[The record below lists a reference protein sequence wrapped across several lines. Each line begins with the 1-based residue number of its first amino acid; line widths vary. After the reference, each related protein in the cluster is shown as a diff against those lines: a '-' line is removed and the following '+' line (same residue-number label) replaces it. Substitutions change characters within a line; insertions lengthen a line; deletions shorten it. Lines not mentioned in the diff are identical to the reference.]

1 MKIMTGGQYSTSGQ
15 VRWPQEGRFMKT
27 KITELF
33 GIRYPVV
40 LSGMSWIS
48 VPSMVAAVSNAGGL
62 GILATG
68 PLHPDETR
76 AAIREIRKLT
86 DKPFG
91 ANATLLFPGAAR
103 NAKVLLEEKVPVIN
117 FSLGKGDWLV
127 KAAHEYGGKVV
138 ATVVNHRH
146 AKRAEEYGTDALLV
160 TGHEAAAHGGDVT
173 SLVLIPSIVDTVKIP
188 VIAAGGFAD
197 GRGLAAA
204 LALGAEGIAMG
215 TRFMTT
221 KESPLHEFFKQ
232 LSVEKD
238 VTDTLYSDRFDGLHC
253 RVLDTPAARKAIR
266 KGLDLPAAF
275 FTSQDI
281 ARQLRLPYAKLFAG
295 VVASGWKNARQLA
308 FMANAFKAIRIAT
321 ENGDNEKG
329 VLTVGQVTGLVRDVP
344 TVAELMERM
353 VAEASAARE
362 RLNTAIAG

>member
-1 MKIMTGGQYSTSGQ
+1 MAAGGN
-15 VRWPQEGRFMKT
+15 FMKT

-33 GIRYPVV
+33 GIQYPVV

-48 VPSMVAAVSNAGGL
+48 TPKMVAAVSAAGGL

-76 AAIREIRKLT
+76 AAIHEIRSLT

-91 ANATLLFPGAAR
+91 ANTTLLFPGAAR

-173 SLVLIPSIVDTVKIP
+173 SLVLIPSIVDAVKIP

-221 KESPLHEFFKQ
+221 KESPLHDFFKT
-232 LSVEKD
+232 LSIEKD
-238 VTDTLYSDRFDGLHC
+238 VTDTIYSTRFDGLPC
-253 RVLDTPAARKAIR
+253 RILDTPAARKAIR
-266 KGLDLPAAF
+266 KGLDLPSAF

-281 ARQLRLPYAKLFAG
+281 AKMLRLPYAKLFVG
-295 VVASGWKNARQLA
+295 VMASGWKNAKQLA

-329 VLTVGQVTGLVRDVP
+329 VLTVGQVTGLVHDIP
-344 TVAELMERM
+344 TVAELLDR
-353 VAEASAARE
+353 VVGEAKAARQ
-362 RLNTAIAG
+362 RLDALVD

>member
-1 MKIMTGGQYSTSGQ
+1 M
-15 VRWPQEGRFMKT
+15 
-27 KITELF
+27 
-33 GIRYPVV
+33 
-40 LSGMSWIS
+40 
-48 VPSMVAAVSNAGGL
+48 A
-62 GILATG
+62 
-68 PLHPDETR
+68 
-76 AAIREIRKLT
+76 
-86 DKPFG
+86 
-91 ANATLLFPGAAR
+91 
-103 NAKVLLEEKVPVIN
+103 
-117 FSLGKGDWLV
+117 
-127 KAAHEYGGKVV
+127 GKVV

-221 KESPLHEFFKQ
+221 KESPLHEFFKK

-238 VTDTLYSDRFDGLHC
+238 VTDTLYSDRFDGLDC

-295 VVASGWKNARQLA
+295 VVASGWKNAKQLA

-321 ENGDNEKG
+321 ENGDNDKG
-329 VLTVGQVTGLVRDVP
+329 VLTVGQVTGLVRDIP

-353 VAEASAARE
+353 VAEASAVRE
-362 RLNTAIAG
+362 RLNTAIAGS

>member
-1 MKIMTGGQYSTSGQ
+1 
-15 VRWPQEGRFMKT
+15 MKT

-33 GIRYPVV
+33 GIRYPIV

-48 VPSMVAAVSNAGGL
+48 TPKMVAAVSNAGGL

-76 AAIREIRKLT
+76 AAIREIRSLT

-127 KAAHEYGGKVV
+127 RAAHEYGGKVV

-173 SLVLIPSIVDTVKIP
+173 SLVLVPSIAASVKIP

-221 KESPLHEFFKQ
+221 QESPLHDTFKK
-232 LSVEKD
+232 LSIEKD
-238 VTDTLYSDRFDGLHC
+238 ITDTLYSDRFDGLPC
-253 RVLDTPAARKAIR
+253 RVLDTLAARKAIR
-266 KGLDLPAAF
+266 RGLNLPAAL

-281 ARQLRLPYAKLFAG
+281 ARQLRLPYAKLFMG
-295 VVASGWKNARQLA
+295 VVASGWKNAKQLA

-321 ENGDNEKG
+321 ENGDNDKG
-329 VLTVGQVTGLVRDVP
+329 VLTVGQATGLVHDIP
-344 TVAELMERM
+344 TVDQLIERM
-353 VAEASAARE
+353 AAEAIAVRH
-362 RLNTAIAG
+362 RLDETI

>member
-1 MKIMTGGQYSTSGQ
+1 MAE
-15 VRWPQEGRFMKT
+15 RWSLPSS
-27 KITELF
+27 IT
-33 GIRYPVV
+33 
-40 LSGMSWIS
+40 
-48 VPSMVAAVSNAGGL
+48 
-62 GILATG
+62 
-68 PLHPDETR
+68 
-76 AAIREIRKLT
+76 
-86 DKPFG
+86 
-91 ANATLLFPGAAR
+91 
-103 NAKVLLEEKVPVIN
+103 
-117 FSLGKGDWLV
+117 
-127 KAAHEYGGKVV
+127 
-138 ATVVNHRH
+138 
-146 AKRAEEYGTDALLV
+146 V

-232 LSVEKD
+232 LSIEKD
-238 VTDTLYSDRFDGLHC
+238 ITDTLYSERFDGLHC

-266 KGLDLPAAF
+266 KGLDLPASF

-295 VVASGWKNARQLA
+295 VVASGWKNAKQLA

-329 VLTVGQVTGLVRDVP
+329 VLTVGQVTGLVRDIP
-344 TVAELMERM
+344 TVAELMERI
-353 VAEASAARE
+353 VAEAAAVRE
-362 RLNTAIAG
+362 RLNTAIAGS